1 MRILTAG
8 MSIRLAALLVVFFAA
23 GPAAQGQQNPPAP
36 AQNPAPAAENLLP
49 PVLNPAPATQNQAP
63 ATRDEQEEQSGTI
76 SGRVVDRDGNALP
89 GAFVRLRRGDAADRV
104 VSADASGSF
113 TFTNVAPATYA
124 LDGFAEGNRIAA
136 SRSVTVAAG
145 AQLTEFVVAAPRSL
159 FLLTFTVGMLVS
171 YVIVLLLFRYYNVS
185 WPARTLLKAQL
196 DSVEA
201 RLQLEVD
208 NQQHRHIER
217 LKMELQKIREHFVPD
232 RVPKGERLFWS
243 RGSEIAGWMRIH
255 EIERQLVAYLV
266 PTARVIERAYTSE
279 AELRTSTSTEG
290 RVLSERLRTSL
301 HEISRER
308 ERNPGHADPPA
319 HLVEQIKQQLGEAL
333 AIIYDERDTKFLS
346 LMELHNKA
354 MWMAHVAVVTI
365 MVLAI
370 AFRHEELF
378 LFGAA
383 GGLMSRMA
391 RVLFRDDVPTDYGAS
406 WTTLFLSPLVGAIS
420 AWFGIAII
428 VFLTQ
433 LNVLGD
439 ALAVISWTAHANN
452 PVTITVAVALG
463 FSERLFTSLLRRVDE
478 RFEPHR
484 AAADRAGAAV
494 PAPVVAG
501 AGAGAAAPAAPAD
514 AGVAAETESPAAAA
528 GATGTPDDLI
538 VKALDITRGER
549 AAFIGDPTSS
559 ARDPLRA
566 VAGRENVLDLGIE
579 QLKTIKS
586 IDAVLIEIL
595 PDTAE
600 IHSAARVI
608 ADALAPDGRVVVVST
623 SPGAL
628 YDADAQTQTLANH
641 VGPALLREAMTDAG
655 LLAQE
660 PPEQLDGPDP
670 IRWAAAFA
678 KPA

>member
-1 MRILTAG
+1 
-8 MSIRLAALLVVFFAA
+8 MSIPLAALVVVVMSA
-23 GPAAQGQQNPPAP
+23 GLAAQGQQNPSPP

-49 PVLNPAPATQNQAP
+49 PVNPAPATQNQAP
-63 ATRDEQEEQSGTI
+63 ATQEEQGERSGTI
-76 SGRVVDRDGNALP
+76 SGKVVDRDGNALP

-124 LDGFAEGNRIAA
+124 LDGFAEGNSIAS
-136 SRSVTVAAG
+136 SRSITVAAG
-145 AQLTEFVVAAPRSL
+145 DQLTEFVVAAPRSL
-159 FLLTFTVGMLVS
+159 FLLMFTLGMLVS
-171 YVIVLLLFRYYNVS
+171 YVVVLLLFRYYNVS

-208 NQQHRHIER
+208 NQEHRHIER
-217 LKMELQKIREHFVPD
+217 LRTELHKIREHFVPD
-232 RVPKGERLFWS
+232 RVSKGERLFWS

-279 AELRTSTSTEG
+279 AELRISPSTEG
-290 RVLSERLRTSL
+290 RVMSERLRTSL

-308 ERNPGHADPPA
+308 ERNPGQADPPA
-319 HLVEQIKQQLGEAL
+319 RLVDQIKQQLGEAL

-346 LMELHNKA
+346 MMELHNKA

-365 MVLAI
+365 MVLAV

-391 RVLFRDDVPTDYGAS
+391 RVLLREDVATDYGAS

-420 AWFGIAII
+420 AWFGIAVI

-439 ALAVISWTAHANN
+439 ALAVISWTTHANN

-478 RFEPHR
+478 RVEPR
-484 AAADRAGAAV
+484 TADRSGAVV
-494 PAPVVAG
+494 PAPVAAG
-501 AGAGAAAPAAPAD
+501 AGAGAAVPAEPAD
-514 AGVAAETESPAAAA
+514 AGAAAEAESPAAAA
-528 GATGTPDDLI
+528 AATGTPDDLI

-566 VAGRENVLDLGIE
+566 AAGRENVLDLGIE

-586 IDAVLIEIL
+586 IDAVLLEIL
-595 PDTAE
+595 PDTAA
-600 IHSAARVI
+600 IRSAARVI

-660 PPEQLDGPDP
+660 PPEQLDGPEP